1 MTPEDFDRSSVTEAV
16 VSTRT
21 RPSIV
26 WLIPLVAALVGGFV
40 AWRTYSQLGP
50 LIELDF
56 ESAEGL
62 EAGKTEIKYK
72 DVDVGVVETIRLKAD
87 LSGVVCS
94 ARMVKG
100 AEDYLRDGTRF
111 WVVRAR
117 VAGGQVSG
125 LGTLFSGAYI
135 GVDPVREG
143 KRIRQFHGLEVPP
156 IVTSDQPGRTF
167 VLHSHRAGSIDVGT
181 PVFFRKIRVG
191 EVVSSEL
198 DPSDEFV
205 TVQVFVHAPHDLR
218 VHRDTRFW
226 NASGVH
232 VSMNSQGVEVN
243 VESAVSLLI
252 GGIAFETPIGE
263 SSEPA
268 AEEGSPFELY
278 ANRDATEREVY
289 TIKSYYQLYFDQSVR
304 GLNIGA
310 PVEFRGIQ
318 IGEVRDV
325 KLEFDAKTGQFRVP
339 VLVGIEPE
347 RIGNLG
353 GADPAARRTAL
364 ERLVQLGLR
373 AQLASGNLLTGQ
385 LLVEL
390 DMHPGSPP
398 AQMVW
403 SEPYAQFPT
412 IPTSLEEIT
421 SSVTR
426 LAKQLGNLPFEQIA
440 SSVDETLKTA
450 RAALAQAD
458 RTMAAA
464 TALVGPDSPVNSEL
478 RQALL
483 ELSDAARSI
492 GLAADQIQRQPN
504 SLIFGK
510 EANQ

>member
-1 MTPEDFDRSSVTEAV
+1 MTPEASDRSSVKEAV
-16 VSTRT
+16 VTTRT

-26 WLIPLVAALVGGFV
+26 WLIPLVAALVGAFV
-40 AWRTYSQLGP
+40 AWRTYSELGP
-50 LIELDF
+50 KIELAF
-56 ESAEGL
+56 VSAEGL

-72 DVDVGVVETIRLKAD
+72 DVSVGVIEEIRLRPD
-87 LSGVVCS
+87 LSGVVCT
-94 ARMVKG
+94 ARMVQG

-125 LGTLFSGAYI
+125 LGTIFSGAYI

-143 KRIRQFHGLEVPP
+143 ERLRHFQGLEIPP

-167 VLHSHRAGSIDVGT
+167 VLHSHRAGSVDIGT
-181 PVFFRKIRVG
+181 PVYFRKIQVG

-198 DPSDEFV
+198 DSSGEFV
-205 TVQVFVHAPHDLR
+205 TVQVFVHAPHDRR

-226 NASGVH
+226 NAGGVH
-232 VSMNSQGVEVN
+232 VSMSTQGVEVD
-243 VESAVSLLI
+243 VESVVSLLV
-252 GGIAFETPIGE
+252 GGIAFETPLEESGE
-263 SSEPA
+263 E
-268 AEEGSPFELY
+268 AEQGSTFELY

-289 TIKSYYQLYFDQSVR
+289 TQKSYYMLYFDQSVR
-304 GLNIGA
+304 GLNVGA

-325 KLEFDAKTGQFRVP
+325 KLEFDAKTDQFRIP
-339 VLVGIEPE
+339 VVVGIEPE
-347 RIGNLG
+347 RIANLG
-353 GADPAARRTAL
+353 GTDPSSRREAMQ
-364 ERLVQLGLR
+364 RLVQRGLR
-373 AQLASGNLLTGQ
+373 AQLQSGNLLTGQ

-390 DMHPGSPP
+390 DMHEGAAP
-398 AQMVW
+398 AQIVW
-403 SEPYAQFPT
+403 SDPYPQFPT

-426 LAKQLGNLPFEQIA
+426 LVKRLENLPLDKIA

-450 RAALAQAD
+450 RSTLSQAE
-458 RTMAAA
+458 RTMAEAG
-464 TALVGPDSPVNSEL
+464 ALVGPNSPVNSEL
-478 RQALL
+478 RQALV